1 MEGVEST
8 ALFRSDSVEKAAL
21 LLMAANRLVAVLAN
35 IDDLVE
41 IILEVIY
48 CWSISYRLLVST
60 VFVVG
65 VVAVVAVVVVVVV
78 AAAALVWCMYLY
90 RLLVG
95 FRFASFWFVGVVV
108 MCLLFLIYDNSAL
121 IGFD

>member
-65 VVAVVAVVVVVVV
+65 VVAVVAVVVV

-108 MCLLFLIYDNSAL
+108 MCLLFLIYDYSVP

>member
-65 VVAVVAVVVVVVV
+65 VVAVAVLV

-108 MCLLFLIYDNSAL
+108 LRLLFLIYDNSAL